1 MKNEKEIL
9 EMYVGR
15 RYPNPIKQRE
25 YVFATDGNILI
36 KINESDI
43 EGEYVSSDKPN
54 AESVLIET
62 RNSKTL
68 SIGFIDKLL
77 SDVEKVEEVK
87 YIGEDVECKECNGEG
102 TVLWEYMSYTKEF
115 DCPVCNGTGYESYK
129 KEVPTGRMIP
139 DPWEALPIFGKIF
152 RVKYLSVL
160 KRTME
165 IMNLSEIEMRYNDI
179 SLEASIF
186 CFGENTEVL
195 LMPCRN
201 E

>member
-25 YVFATDGNILI
+25 YVFATDGHILI

-54 AESVLIET
+54 AEYVLIET

-77 SDVEKVEEVK
+77 SDVEKVEDVK

-129 KEVPTGRMIP
+129 KEVPTGKMIP
-139 DPWEALPIFGKIF
+139 APEEIVLICGKRF
-152 RVKYLSVL
+152 KVRYLSIL

-165 IMNLSEIEMRYNDI
+165 LMDITEITMRYNNVP
-179 SLEASIF
+179 LEQALF